1 MVGEALGAER
11 AVDAVEA
18 VHVALALVRVRVHL
32 ALPEEAG
39 RQQRLE
45 PRRPALVLG
54 LVALASAHVA
64 ASGGVDPEQQR
75 RLVVECHFGAEPN
88 TASCRL
94 QSKEEE
100 REEGLLG
107 RRREEKGRGG
117 ALEER
122 SGGGGKPRRSL

>member
-45 PRRPALVLG
+45 PRRPPLVLG
-54 LVALASAHVA
+54 LVALTSALPH
-64 ASGGVDPEQQR
+64 SI
-75 RLVVECHFGAEPN
+75 
-88 TASCRL
+88 
-94 QSKEEE
+94 
-100 REEGLLG
+100 
-107 RRREEKGRGG
+107 
-117 ALEER
+117 R
-122 SGGGGKPRRSL
+122 SSH